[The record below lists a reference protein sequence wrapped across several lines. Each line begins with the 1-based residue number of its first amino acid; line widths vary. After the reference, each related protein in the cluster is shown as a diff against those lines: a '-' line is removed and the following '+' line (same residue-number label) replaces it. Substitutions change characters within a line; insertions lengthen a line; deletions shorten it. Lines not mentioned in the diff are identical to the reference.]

1 MHPSPKRDLG
11 RVRGRGMPLRAHRAT
26 HARRAQSKRDG
37 SRRALPCTRCV
48 DCRDA
53 RPSTLAR
60 MSMTDALAESRS
72 ARVLD
77 PIERT
82 SEVLFGLF
90 MVLTFTGTLSVAD
103 SGREE
108 VRDMLVAAIGCNIAW
123 GFVDGVMYVLRNL
136 VERAR
141 RATLMRA
148 VREAA
153 DPAQAHGI
161 ISQEIGD
168 VSRVLGEPALERMR
182 RWIVEQP
189 ASASPKPRVTVRD
202 LKGAV
207 AVFLLVFL
215 STFPV
220 VLPFVFIVDAGVAKR
235 ASAAVA
241 IAMLFACGFAW
252 GRYSGMKAW
261 RTGLVMV
268 LLGLGVEVIVIAL
281 GG

>member
-1 MHPSPKRDLG
+1 MIDTLE
-11 RVRGRGMPLRAHRAT
+11 AT
-26 HARRAQSKRDG
+26 
-37 SRRALPCTRCV
+37 
-48 DCRDA
+48 
-53 RPSTLAR
+53 
-60 MSMTDALAESRS
+60 RS

-77 PIERT
+77 PIERI

-103 SGREE
+103 SGRDE

-136 VERAR
+136 ITRAR
-141 RATLMRA
+141 KATLIRA

-153 DPAQAHGI
+153 EPAQAHDI
-161 ISQEIGD
+161 LRQEIGN
-168 VSRVLGEPALERMR
+168 VGRALGAPEFERMR
-182 RWIVEQP
+182 RWILDQP
-189 ASASPKPRVTVRD
+189 ASANSKPGVTGAD
-202 LKGAV
+202 LKGAA

-220 VLPFVFIVDAGVAKR
+220 VLPFVFVADPGVAKR

-241 IAMLFACGFAW
+241 IVMLFICGFAW
-252 GRYSGMKAW
+252 GRYAGLKAW

-268 LLGLGVEVIVIAL
+268 LLGLGVEAVVIAL